1 MISMF
6 DPSSDIVRRPY
17 MLATIGAERVNS
29 RDYSSPF
36 EAQLRVFNTRFLNTL
51 VISNLENEYRATF
64 TY

>member
-1 MISMF
+1 
-6 DPSSDIVRRPY
+6 
-17 MLATIGAERVNS
+17 MLATIGVERVNS

-64 TY
+64 TH